1 MNNYKQYQ
9 SFKSWTPKSFGVNS
23 LEETIYFD
31 QEFKLIQAS
40 NLNNKVVVE
49 MGFGNGSFASWALE
63 QGCDYF
69 GFELI
74 PELVSTAKDL
84 GLNVFDAELSFD
96 EVLSANSVDY
106 VFAWDVF
113 EHLSSEEISSKLLEC
128 YKVLKP
134 GGRVMA
140 RVPSG
145 DSPFSGPLQNGDIT
159 HKTSIG
165 SSMVRQYAMAAG
177 FNVESI
183 RSPAFPLRGMG
194 IKTFFRRTLVAV
206 FQRITYPFIAN
217 VFMGGEKVVITQNMI
232 FILKKP

>member
-1 MNNYKQYQ
+1 MNNYEQYQ

-23 LEETIYFD
+23 LEEKRYFD
-31 QEFKLIQAS
+31 QEFQLIQAS

-49 MGFGNGSFASWALE
+49 MGFGNGSFSSWAVE

-84 GLNVFDAELSFD
+84 GLNVFDADLPFD
-96 EVLSANSVDY
+96 EVLSADSVDY
-106 VFAWDVF
+106 VLAWDVF
-113 EHLSSEEISSKLLEC
+113 EHLNNEEISSKLLEC
-128 YKVLKP
+128 YKVLKS

-165 SSMVRQYAMAAG
+165 SSMVRQYAMATG
-177 FNVESI
+177 FDVESI
-183 RSPAFPLRGMG
+183 RSPAFPIKGMG
-194 IKTFFRRTLVAV
+194 IKTFLRRALVAS
-206 FQRITYPFIAN
+206 FQRIAYRFLAN
-217 VFMGGEKVVITQNMI
+217 VFMGGENVVVTQNMI